1 MSCGVAAFY
10 RNGYRAC
17 LVPQWLPAL
26 DGVVE
31 RLRDGIAVADVGC
44 GHGHS
49 TRSLADA
56 FPKSALFGFD
66 THEESIQAAISNAGH
81 PRRHGGR
88 MDLEQQNP
96 TAYYDHQYGLVCC
109 SYTLQYLANPAAAA

>member
-31 RLRDGIAVADVGC
+31 RLRDGIAVADEGC

-49 TRSLADA
+49 TRLMAE
-56 FPKSALFGFD
+56 ALPNSEFFGFD
-66 THEESIQAAISNAGH
+66 TQEESIQAAIANAGH
-81 PRRHGGR
+81 TRRPGGR
-88 MDLEQQNP
+88 LGFDGSEEHPSEPQSLM
-96 TAYYDHQYGLVCC
+96 
-109 SYTLQYLANPAAAA
+109 

>member
-1 MSCGVAAFY
+1 MIPRPPRSTRTDTLFPY
-10 RNGYRAC
+10 TPLFRAC

-49 TRSLADA
+49 TRLMAEA
-56 FPKSALFGFD
+56 FPNSEFFGFD
-66 THEESIQAAISNAGH
+66 THEESIQAAIANAGH
-81 PRRHGGR
+81 TRRPGGR
-88 MDLEQQNP
+88 LDF
-96 TAYYDHQYGLVCC
+96 
-109 SYTLQYLANPAAAA
+109 